1 MADTIRTHGGRRSG
15 AGRKPGNSIAQPTT
29 VIRVPT
35 STAKIIKSF
44 VSTLVEER
52 PLQTHAK
59 LSELIQF
66 ARTKHCLLYTSPS
79 PRD

>member
-1 MADTIRTHGGRRSG
+1 MMANTIKTHGGRRSG

-35 STAKIIKSF
+35 NTAKIIKSF
-44 VSTLVEER
+44 VSTLTEGR

-59 LSELIQF
+59 LSALIQS
-66 ARTKHCLLYTSPS
+66 AQTKEHATFPLYT
-79 PRD
+79 